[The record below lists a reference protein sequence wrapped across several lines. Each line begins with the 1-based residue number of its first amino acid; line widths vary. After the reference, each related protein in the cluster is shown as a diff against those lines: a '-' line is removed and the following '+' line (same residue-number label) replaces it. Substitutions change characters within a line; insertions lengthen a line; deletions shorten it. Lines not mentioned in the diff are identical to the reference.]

1 MARMKSTVCS
11 VCGAPRCERA
21 KEQALCEA
29 HLQEY
34 WRNNKAKKAAKS
46 GPKTKSTTCKLCG
59 EPVFPNSAGMARCE
73 THYREYMRGYQKS
86 YEAKKRAEPKVPS
99 PRVRVTVTG
108 DRVSMDLATF
118 QRLMKKQPATA
129 VVPAKPTGQRLA
141 VVSADLSRVL
151 LVEATAG
158 QVQEID
164 ENEYAQQLMTLREAG
179 YAVCVEG

>member
-1 MARMKSTVCS
+1 MSRTKSTVCS

-21 KEQALCEA
+21 KAQALCEA
-29 HLQEY
+29 HLQEH
-34 WRNNKAKKAAKS
+34 WRNDKAKRAVKN
-46 GPKTKSTTCKLCG
+46 GPKAKATTCKLCG

-73 THYREYMRGYQKS
+73 THYREYMRGYQS
-86 YEAKKRAEPKVPS
+86 RYEAKKRAEPK

-108 DRVSMDLATF
+108 DRVTMDLATF
-118 QRLMKKQPATA
+118 RQIMKRRAPQLPA
-129 VVPAKPTGQRLA
+129 PANPPGQRLA

-164 ENEYAQQLMTLREAG
+164 ESQYAEQLMTLREAG